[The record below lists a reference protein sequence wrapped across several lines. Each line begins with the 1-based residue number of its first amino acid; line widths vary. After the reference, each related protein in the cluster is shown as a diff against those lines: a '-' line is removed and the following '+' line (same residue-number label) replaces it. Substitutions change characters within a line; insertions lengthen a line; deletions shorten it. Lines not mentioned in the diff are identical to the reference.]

1 MDLKTNIKLYYKK
14 NYPDDELGNE
24 IRDITFLE
32 LFKNLDRGINIYETI
47 NVNDSIVRERLF
59 QGLADLFDS
68 DYNYIY
74 KKWLNNRAMKFTTII
89 K

>member
-1 MDLKTNIKLYYKK
+1 MDLKRNIKLYYKK
-14 NYPDDELGNE
+14 NYPDDELGDE
-24 IRDITFLE
+24 LRDITFLE

-59 QGLADLFDS
+59 QALADLFNS

-74 KKWLNNRAMKFTTII
+74 NKWLKNN
-89 K
+89 

>member
-1 MDLKTNIKLYYKK
+1 MDLKRNIKLYYKK
-14 NYPDDELGNE
+14 NYPDDELGDK

-59 QGLADLFDS
+59 QALADLFNS

-74 KKWLNNRAMKFTTII
+74 NKWLKNN
-89 K
+89 

>member
-59 QGLADLFDS
+59 QALADLFDS

-74 KKWLNNRAMKFTTII
+74 KKWLKNN
-89 K
+89 

>member
-1 MDLKTNIKLYYKK
+1 MNLKRNIKLYYKK
-14 NYPDDELGNE
+14 NYPDDELGND

-32 LFKNLDRGINIYETI
+32 LFKNLDRGVNIYETI

-59 QGLADLFDS
+59 QALADLFDS

-74 KKWLNNRAMKFTTII
+74 NKWLNNN
-89 K
+89 

>member
-1 MDLKTNIKLYYKK
+1 MDLKRNIKLYYKK
-14 NYPDDELGNE
+14 NYPDDELGDD

-59 QGLADLFDS
+59 QALADLFDS

-74 KKWLNNRAMKFTTII
+74 NKWLNNN
-89 K
+89 

>member
-1 MDLKTNIKLYYKK
+1 MDLKRNIKLYYKK
-14 NYPDDELGNE
+14 NYPDDELGDD

-59 QGLADLFDS
+59 QALADLFDS

-74 KKWLNNRAMKFTTII
+74 NKWLKNN
-89 K
+89 

>member
-1 MDLKTNIKLYYKK
+1 MDLKRNIKLYYKK
-14 NYPDDELGNE
+14 NYPDDELGND

-59 QGLADLFDS
+59 QALADLFDS

-74 KKWLNNRAMKFTTII
+74 NKWLNNN
-89 K
+89 

>member
-1 MDLKTNIKLYYKK
+1 MDLKRNIKLYYKK
-14 NYPDDELGNE
+14 NYPDDELGNG

-74 KKWLNNRAMKFTTII
+74 NKWLKNN
-89 K
+89 

>member
-74 KKWLNNRAMKFTTII
+74 KKWLNNN
-89 K
+89 

>member
-1 MDLKTNIKLYYKK
+1 MDLKRNIKLYYKK

-59 QGLADLFDS
+59 QALADLFDS

-74 KKWLNNRAMKFTTII
+74 HKWLKNN
-89 K
+89 

>member
-74 KKWLNNRAMKFTTII
+74 NKWLNNN
-89 K
+89 

>member
-74 KKWLNNRAMKFTTII
+74 KKWLKNN
-89 K
+89 

>member
-1 MDLKTNIKLYYKK
+1 MDLKRNIKLYYKK
-14 NYPDDELGNE
+14 NYPDDELGE
-24 IRDITFLE
+24 ELRDITFLE

-59 QGLADLFDS
+59 QALADLFNS

-74 KKWLNNRAMKFTTII
+74 NKWLKNN
-89 K
+89 

>member
-1 MDLKTNIKLYYKK
+1 MDLKRNIKLYYKK
-14 NYPDDELGNE
+14 NYPDDELGND

-59 QGLADLFDS
+59 QALADLFDS

-74 KKWLNNRAMKFTTII
+74 NKWLKNN
-89 K
+89 

>member
-74 KKWLNNRAMKFTTII
+74 HKWLKNN
-89 K
+89 

>member
-59 QGLADLFDS
+59 QGLADLFNS

-74 KKWLNNRAMKFTTII
+74 KKWLKNN
-89 K
+89 

>member
-1 MDLKTNIKLYYKK
+1 MDLKRNIKLYYKK

-59 QGLADLFDS
+59 QGLAELFDS

-74 KKWLNNRAMKFTTII
+74 NKWLKNN
-89 K
+89 